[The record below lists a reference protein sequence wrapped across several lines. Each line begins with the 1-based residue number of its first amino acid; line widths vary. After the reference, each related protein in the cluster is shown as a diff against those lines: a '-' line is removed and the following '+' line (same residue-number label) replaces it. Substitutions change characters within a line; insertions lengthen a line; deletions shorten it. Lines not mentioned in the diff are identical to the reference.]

1 MISFEYPPR
10 ILGGAGTYAELLVK
24 GLRSIGIEV
33 WVIASGNQTVSG
45 ESIHRLYVPDTAYL
59 RQFLFIRSAEK
70 ALSCLNSQ
78 FGFDLVHYNEPHM
91 VRSLHKLP
99 MVSTVHSSQLNE
111 IRTMLKY
118 PSLTLTTLKGL
129 LDLGV
134 RSPIGYVGDITA
146 AHASDEIIS
155 PSSNLANL
163 LSHDCFVSKEKIH
176 FVPNAVDV
184 QQLDRLPVDDAVL
197 EDNSLV
203 NGGYLLYIG
212 RLSAVKGIHNLIEA
226 FGRIGKKKELK
237 LVIAGTG
244 DYDHALR
251 RQAQKFCNVVFTG
264 FVGSQE
270 IKKSLYRNCLAL
282 MLPSLYEAFPLVVLE
297 AMTYGKPVV
306 ASCVG
311 DIPSIVKNGV
321 NGLLVKPN
329 DIDGLVQ
336 AIARLYEDPDLRK
349 NMGLRNRSVIMGNF
363 TVEKMATRTFQVYS
377 KLMEGD

>member
-1 MISFEYPPR
+1 
-10 ILGGAGTYAELLVK
+10 
-24 GLRSIGIEV
+24 
-33 WVIASGNQTVSG
+33 
-45 ESIHRLYVPDTAYL
+45 
-59 RQFLFIRSAEK
+59 
-70 ALSCLNSQ
+70 
-78 FGFDLVHYNEPHM
+78 
-91 VRSLHKLP
+91 
-99 MVSTVHSSQLNE
+99 
-111 IRTMLKY
+111 MLKY
-118 PSLTLTTLKGL
+118 PSLTLTTFKGL

-146 AHASDEIIS
+146 VHASDEIIS

-184 QQLDRLPVDDAVL
+184 QQLDRLPVDDTVL

-244 DYDHALR
+244 DYDHTLR

-264 FVGSQE
+264 FVGSSE

-282 MLPSLYEAFPLVVLE
+282 MLPSLYEASPLVVLE

-329 DIDGLVQ
+329 DINGLVQ